1 MIRRPC
7 SSGSKA
13 WSSRPE
19 PKSPE
24 EEVSLPAALS
34 VPLAATGGGENGP
47 LTPARRGP
55 PLARFLRRSVS
66 TKDRRD
72 CPLDFLH
79 AGGGILPPCPTA
91 DAPRL
96 RSSRSPRASI
106 LSPIYRST
114 DETPPE
120 TSQPPYGKACGPP
133 SGAPDESPKQKGRSL
148 YGSVPCSFISCFP
161 SPRFQPAGATGERWK
176 PEGKA
181 PVLAPGKGGSFE
193 DLSST
198 TWAARWDRRTSSRSA
213 GDRWRSGPWRR

>member
-7 SSGSKA
+7 SSGSRA

-24 EEVSLPAALS
+24 GGRKYPCLPRCPCPSRQQAEEKM
-34 VPLAATGGGENGP
+34 
-47 LTPARRGP
+47 ARSRQREEGP
-55 PLARFLRRSVS
+55 PLARFLRGNVS
-66 TKDRRD
+66 TKGRRD

-96 RSSRSPRASI
+96 RSSRSTRASI
-106 LSPIYRST
+106 LSPIYRSI
-114 DETPPE
+114 DETPPPE

-133 SGAPDESPKQKGRSL
+133 SGAPDEGPQQKGRSL

-176 PEGKA
+176 PEGRPLSCVRQRGLPAKYISYD
-181 PVLAPGKGGSFE
+181 VGGTMGSPYIFQV
-193 DLSST
+193 
-198 TWAARWDRRTSSRSA
+198 
-213 GDRWRSGPWRR
+213 SGR